1 MLTHPTLDT
10 LHNLGLY
17 GLAKGFKELANN
29 AGAAGLEHAEWLGI
43 ILEHE
48 VTLRR
53 DKRFQARMRA
63 ARLRQTA
70 TIEDVD
76 FKTHRG
82 LDRTLLLKLA
92 TGSWIKAYQN
102 LIITGPCGVGKSW
115 LACALGTEPAEM
127 IFLCST
133 GARRDYSPPWLW
145 PAATGVTRNC

>member
-76 FKTHRG
+76 
-82 LDRTLLLKLA
+82 LKRIAVLIA
-92 TGSWIKAYQN
+92 PCCSNWQPAPGS
-102 LIITGPCGVGKSW
+102 
-115 LACALGTEPAEM
+115 
-127 IFLCST
+127 
-133 GARRDYSPPWLW
+133 RRNTSVPE
-145 PAATGVTRNC
+145 T